1 MDDEVTEEEF
11 PSSRRRLSFGD
22 FFKEWFPFYLNCGM
36 TRDEYW
42 NQDSS
47 LVVYY
52 FRAYTLSRDE
62 KNYFAWL
69 QGAYNFTA
77 FSAALTNF
85 GMGLAGKHGNP
96 EEYPHE
102 PTPIRAKTEEEL
114 EAEADEQRRKIVAS
128 LNRFHAMMEAK
139 NAGQQAECN

>member
-1 MDDEVTEEEF
+1 MDDEVSEED
-11 PSSRRRLSFGD
+11 SSSSVRRLTFGEY
-22 FFKEWFPFYLNCGM
+22 FREWFPFYLNCGM

-47 LVVYY
+47 LVGDYL
-52 FRAYTLSRDE
+52 RAYIMKRDE

-69 QGAYNFTA
+69 HGAYNYNA
-77 FSAALTNF
+77 LSAALANF
-85 GMGLAGKHGNP
+85 GMGLSGKHGKP
-96 EEYPHE
+96 EKYPNE

-114 EAEADEQRRKIVAS
+114 EAEAEAQRKKIVAS

-139 NAGQQAECN
+139 GHAG